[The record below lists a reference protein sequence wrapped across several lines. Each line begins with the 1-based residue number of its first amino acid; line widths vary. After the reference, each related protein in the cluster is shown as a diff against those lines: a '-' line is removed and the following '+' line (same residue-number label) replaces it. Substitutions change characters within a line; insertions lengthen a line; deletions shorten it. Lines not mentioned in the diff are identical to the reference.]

1 MGEAVLERR
10 SVPMRTVLPDDR
22 SRITSILIVV
32 LSPVPSRSGSPDKS
46 PAPTLQPLDPVR
58 LRTAFGI
65 FPTGAVAVAA
75 EVDGGSCLSVAAAA
89 FGPASTVGVE
99 FARYNCACI
108 GTDVACVTPVSDGVH
123 LTIRWSWHER
133 TGGRAAAGSTGL
145 RRLTGAG

>member
-1 MGEAVLERR
+1 MGEAVLDKADCADADSSARR
-10 SVPMRTVLPDDR
+10 PQQDHQHLDR
-22 SRITSILIVV
+22 R
-32 LSPVPSRSGSPDKS
+32 
-46 PAPTLQPLDPVR
+46 PLDPVR